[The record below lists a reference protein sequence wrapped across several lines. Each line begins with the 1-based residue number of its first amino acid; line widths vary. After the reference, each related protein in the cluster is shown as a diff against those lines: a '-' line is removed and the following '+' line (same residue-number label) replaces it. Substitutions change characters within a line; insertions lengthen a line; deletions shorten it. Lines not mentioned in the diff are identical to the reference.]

1 MLQMFLDDYKPHQTL
16 PSVAQWSGKRLSVAW
31 QRQIRVSQDG
41 PARRSTYYGSWKR
54 RKRERSWDLKK
65 EPCLIGKF
73 FLHILEEITWLAI
86 PERDRW
92 SWQME
97 HSQGEENSRRR
108 RWLVASAAAATT
120 TQPKNREVVV
130 VGALVNV
137 NSSRTMDSELSSQ
150 FVGIGLHLWSLDVLV
165 NCKCIC

>member
-1 MLQMFLDDYKPHQTL
+1 
-16 PSVAQWSGKRLSVAW
+16 
-31 QRQIRVSQDG
+31 
-41 PARRSTYYGSWKR
+41 
-54 RKRERSWDLKK
+54 
-65 EPCLIGKF
+65 
-73 FLHILEEITWLAI
+73 
-86 PERDRW
+86 
-92 SWQME
+92 ME

-150 FVGIGLHLWSLDVLV
+150 FVG
-165 NCKCIC
+165 N

>member
-1 MLQMFLDDYKPHQTL
+1 
-16 PSVAQWSGKRLSVAW
+16 
-31 QRQIRVSQDG
+31 
-41 PARRSTYYGSWKR
+41 
-54 RKRERSWDLKK
+54 
-65 EPCLIGKF
+65 
-73 FLHILEEITWLAI
+73 
-86 PERDRW
+86 
-92 SWQME
+92 ME